1 MKLLP
6 VPYLLLIF
14 FSSVSG
20 QAPQP
25 ILTTYTS
32 ADGLSFNNVN
42 NAQFDHHGFLW
53 IATNYGLNKFDGVNF
68 SKFFSFT
75 GKHSNGLSGDVIKK
89 VVCDSLVMWTAIENR
104 GINC

>member
-1 MKLLP
+1 MKFLP
-6 VPYLLLIF
+6 FPYLLLIF

-32 ADGLSFNNVN
+32 ADGLSFSNVN

-53 IATNYGLNKFDGVNF
+53 IATNYGLNRFDGIHFIN
-68 SKFFSFT
+68 FFSF
-75 GKHSNGLSGDVIKK
+75 GSSFSLYFHHIQKK
-89 VVCDSLVMWTAIENR
+89 
-104 GINC
+104 